1 MNLINH
7 YDRPSHKKNFNGS
20 VCRWIKPSHFIT
32 LSLCQGRMIPND
44 ETLSGVFW
52 LKGDDAIYTYMHVRF
67 VESLSKQLATRTA
80 WKYHRPI
87 LRSAFAIEGDIK
99 DTRTHAHMIIA
110 KPVDVDEARF
120 CSSVRD
126 TAAGN
131 NWIMNGDYA
140 VHIESLSSVSE
151 NSRSVSYTTKNG
163 FGRLS
168 FT

>member
-1 MNLINH
+1 MNLKNQ
-7 YDRPSHKKNFNGS
+7 YDCSYHKQHFNGS
-20 VCRWIKPSHFIT
+20 AFEWIKPSHFIT

-52 LKGDDAIYTYMHVRF
+52 LKGDDAIYTQMHVGF
-67 VESLSKQLATRTA
+67 VESLSKRLVSRTV
-80 WKYHRPI
+80 WKHHRFI
-87 LRSAFAIEGDIK
+87 LRSAFAIEGGSNGELV
-99 DTRTHAHMIIA
+99 HAHMIIA
-110 KPVDVDEARF
+110 KPDELDEERF
-120 CSSVRD
+120 CSTVRD

-140 VHIESLSSVSE
+140 VHILRITAAEE
-151 NSRSVSYTTKNG
+151 TARSTSYTTKDG

>member
-1 MNLINH
+1 MNFKNQ
-7 YDRPSHKKNFNGS
+7 YERSSHKKHFNGS
-20 VCRWIKPSHFIT
+20 VFRWIKPSHFIT

-44 ETLSGVFW
+44 ETLSGLFW
-52 LKGDDAIYTYMHVRF
+52 LKGDDAIYTHMHERF

-110 KPVDVDEARF
+110 KPDDVDEAQF
-120 CSSVRD
+120 CSTVRD

-131 NWIMNGDYA
+131 NWIMNGEYA

-151 NSRSVSYTTKNG
+151 NSRSVSYTTKDG